1 MTPLNEVSW
10 LDFIGS
16 EAFWIGLLQI
26 IWIDIILSGDN
37 ALVIALAVRSL
48 PSAQRRLG
56 IILGVGAAIVLR
68 ILFAGAIV
76 YILEIPLLKLIG
88 SALLMWIAI
97 KLILPEGDQP
107 HGTGAAASSS
117 RSGLWSVIR
126 TVVIADAV
134 MSLDNVIS
142 VAAAAKGSVFLL
154 SLGIAISIPLMMV
167 GSQMMVWALD
177 RFPWLMIAG
186 GGLLGWIAGE
196 LAVHDPIAHAWVA
209 ETMPA
214 LLIAAPFIGCG
225 IVVAIGLWAS
235 YRPRR
240 PQPVEALSMD
250 GGGDK
255 ERQT

>member
-1 MTPLNEVSW
+1 MPPLNEVSW

-37 ALVIALAVRSL
+37 ALVIALAVRNL
-48 PSAQRRLG
+48 PVAQRRLG
-56 IILGVGAAIVLR
+56 IILGVGAAIILR
-68 ILFAGAIV
+68 IMFAGAIV

-97 KLILPEGDQP
+97 KLILPEGGADP
-107 HGTGAAASSS
+107 HGTGAAVSS
-117 RSGLWSVIR
+117 RSGLWSVIQ

-196 LAVHDPIAHAWVA
+196 LAVHDPIAHAWVV
-209 ETMPA
+209 EHVPA
-214 LLIAAPFIGCG
+214 LLTAAPFIGCG
-225 IVVAIGLWAS
+225 IVVAIGLWMS

-240 PQPVEALSMD
+240 PEPVEVLSMD
-250 GGGDK
+250 HDRDR